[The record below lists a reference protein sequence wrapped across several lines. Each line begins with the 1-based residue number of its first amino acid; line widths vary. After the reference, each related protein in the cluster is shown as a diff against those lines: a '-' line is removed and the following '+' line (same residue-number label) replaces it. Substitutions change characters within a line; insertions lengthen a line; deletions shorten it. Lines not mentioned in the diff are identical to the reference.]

1 LSEPSSPVV
10 DGGVVVEFASEA
22 GAVVDVIVVAFFRKF
37 KIFESTLLDFV
48 LLLVEL
54 SLAKAAS
61 SRARA
66 LQNT

>member
-22 GAVVDVIVVAFFRKF
+22 GAVVDVIAVAFFRKF

-48 LLLVEL
+48 LLVEL

-61 SRARA
+61 SQARA